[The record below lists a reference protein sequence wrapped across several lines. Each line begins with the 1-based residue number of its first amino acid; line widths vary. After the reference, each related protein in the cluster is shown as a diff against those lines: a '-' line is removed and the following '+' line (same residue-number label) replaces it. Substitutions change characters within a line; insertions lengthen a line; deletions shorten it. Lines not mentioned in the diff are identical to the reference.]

1 MSPNRSRMSTSS
13 TLENMAL
20 TQKQINKKPSCPSF
34 FIAIRFSL
42 PRILSINMSTVQSTT
57 SLPHD
62 WRKPI
67 LQEIRHVLETNQ
79 CCWAITKAARCGAL
93 MRRATVDEAQSISTA
108 LENQPFDLSA
118 LHPIFSSIT
127 PLVLCKRWH
136 KTHADSLHHLAGIKP
151 QML

>member
-1 MSPNRSRMSTSS
+1 
-13 TLENMAL
+13 
-20 TQKQINKKPSCPSF
+20 
-34 FIAIRFSL
+34 
-42 PRILSINMSTVQSTT
+42 
-57 SLPHD
+57 
-62 WRKPI
+62 
-67 LQEIRHVLETNQ
+67 
-79 CCWAITKAARCGAL
+79 

>member
-1 MSPNRSRMSTSS
+1 
-13 TLENMAL
+13 
-20 TQKQINKKPSCPSF
+20 
-34 FIAIRFSL
+34 
-42 PRILSINMSTVQSTT
+42 MSTVQSTTT

-62 WRKPI
+62 WRRTI

-79 CCWAITKAARCGAL
+79 CCWAVTKAARCVAL
-93 MRRATVDEAQSISTA
+93 MRRASVDEAQSISTA
-108 LENQPFDLSA
+108 LENQPFGLSA

-151 QML
+151 QMLGEAALHTRVLASAFRTNHIKRFLGYLPSDAILRQQNPHLPVFSDS